1 MSNLVSIVIPYFN
14 KVSTIN
20 RAVSSLLNQT
30 YSNWELF
37 IIDDKSSV
45 ALSEI
50 FTIKDER
57 IILLENEVNLGPG
70 PTRQRGLDRAKG
82 AFVAFLDA
90 DDWWDVEFL
99 KISLQALD
107 TDSSANYG
115 GVWSISK
122 TIFHDE
128 EVLRRYSDLNHSLIR
143 ETILKYPRPWQT
155 GSILWRRSCCG
166 DWGDLSTNQD
176 YYFELSSSKKSNFLM
191 KIDKVLYFV
200 DQTQGNHRSD
210 IVTSTKQ
217 IENTFYLYN
226 YFASDLSK
234 FLSLK
239 NRVLLFHRWLRALLK
254 ITEAFPNSAETLPYW
269 RMVEKRYSCA
279 KLFFKS
285 PLLLKIAHKT
295 FQRTSFKIHF

>member
-1 MSNLVSIVIPYFN
+1 MNHLVSIVIPYFN

-30 YSNWELF
+30 HSHWELF
-37 IIDDKSSV
+37 IIDDKSTL
-45 ALSEI
+45 ALTEI
-50 FTIKDER
+50 FTIKDKR
-57 IILLENEVNLGPG
+57 IVLLENEVNLGPG
-70 PTRQRGLDRAKG
+70 PTRQRGLDLAKG
-82 AFVAFLDA
+82 EFVAFLDA

-99 KISLQALD
+99 KMSLQALD
-107 TDSSANYG
+107 IDTSAKYG

-122 TIFHDE
+122 TIYHDE

-155 GSILWRRSCCG
+155 GSILWRSSCCG
-166 DWGDLSTNQD
+166 EWGNLSTNQD
-176 YYFELSSSKKSNFLM
+176 YYFELSSSKKSNLLL

-210 IVTSTKQ
+210 IITSTTQ
-217 IENTFYLYN
+217 IENTFYLYK
-226 YFASDLSK
+226 YFVSDLNN

-254 ITEAFPNSAETLPYW
+254 ITEVFPNSSQTLPYW
-269 RMVEKRYSCA
+269 RMVERKYPFA
-279 KLFFKS
+279 LLFFKS

-295 FQRTSFKIHF
+295 FQRTLFKIHF